1 MAALLDQVRLAKVE
15 GIAMSLGLLRNQAT
29 PEQLPVPELKLPLD
43 IWEVYRLADIRERLS
58 TNCYMTYSKHWGARP
73 SVVGED
79 IKFLYDLVVKLTGK
93 KK

>member
-1 MAALLDQVRLAKVE
+1 
-15 GIAMSLGLLRNQAT
+15 MSLDLLRLDLLEKTET
-29 PEQLPVPELKLPLD
+29 PETLPVPELKLPLD

-58 TNCYMTYSKHWGARP
+58 TNVYMTYSKHWGVRP
-73 SVVGED
+73 SVVSED

>member
-1 MAALLDQVRLAKVE
+1 
-15 GIAMSLGLLRNQAT
+15 MSLDLIARKDEST
-29 PEQLPVPELKLPLD
+29 EVLPAPELKLPLD

-58 TNCYMTYSKHWGARP
+58 TNVYMTYSKTWGARP
-73 SVVGED
+73 TVVTED